1 MTKTKTTKRITKPPR
16 VFWLRVEIE
25 GSYKYAPELMQDVA
39 DDTACVTHVVKTEY
53 MSGDELMENI
63 RQGIRDVI
71 RNGGSASAAPM
82 QSARSASGRKKN

>member
-1 MTKTKTTKRITKPPR
+1 MAKTKTTKRITKPPR

-39 DDTACVTHVVKTEY
+39 DDTACVPHVIKAEY

-63 RQGIRDVI
+63 RQGIHDVI
-71 RNGGSASAAPM
+71 RNGG
-82 QSARSASGRKKN
+82 KK

>member
-1 MTKTKTTKRITKPPR
+1 MERDVIMAKTKTAKRITKPPR

-63 RQGIRDVI
+63 RQGIHDVI
-71 RNGGSASAAPM
+71 RNGG
-82 QSARSASGRKKN
+82 K